1 MRIGIQRFTIIFAC
15 GLLLILITIAAVSE
29 PFAVLAQKNTGN
41 LQVDP
46 QPDRADTSSSKSLPT
61 RVVMV
66 SVLKDGAVVKQK
78 ETGMS
83 DVPVNFTLPVG
94 IYDVRVEGDEVTTV
108 FKRGVHVTQGDST
121 NVLPQMRLGQ
131 GICECKYS
139 K

>member
-1 MRIGIQRFTIIFAC
+1 MKARRI
-15 GLLLILITIAAVSE
+15 LILCICLSFLSILSIAAAREQFSV
-29 PFAVLAQKNTGN
+29 FAQQTGT

-46 QPDRADTSSSKSLPT
+46 QLDRSDGQDSSTLRT

-94 IYDVRVEGDEVTTV
+94 AFDVRVEGDGVTTV
-108 FKRGVHVTQGDST
+108 IKRGIHVTAGDST
-121 NVLPQMRLGQ
+121 NVLPSMRSGA
-131 GICECKYS
+131 GVCDCKYS

>member
-1 MRIGIQRFTIIFAC
+1 MKITAQRFTIIAC
-15 GLLLILITIAAVSE
+15 GLLLVLITIAAVRE
-29 PFAVLAQKNTGN
+29 PSAALAQKNTGN

-46 QPDRADTSSSKSLPT
+46 QPDREDTSKSLRT

-78 ETGMS
+78 EVGMS

-94 IYDVRVEGDEVTTV
+94 VYDVRVEGDEVTTV
-108 FKRGVHVTQGDST
+108 FKRGVHVTPGDST
-121 NVLPQMRLGQ
+121 NLLPAMRSGQ
-131 GICECKYS
+131 GVCECKYS